1 MRIMKISEAFPV
13 EIFATYSDLFGEVYE
28 KERLKDVIHDLPLGG
43 MINVLSKLS
52 GDETNE
58 KIIRSEFIAFLRDN
72 ITNSELIIQKVE
84 GMKLHT
90 PQGLLTLWK
99 WFLSYGDWSK
109 LNDFFR
115 DTNRSI
121 STSLYLHLIVGDY
134 LYKQSD
140 EDDEDE
146 ILYEMFSNLNFNSHE
161 DIASALARACVIYD
175 EIAKN
180 EGNFSNREYIDINAA
195 FQEKY
200 NYSIKE
206 YLACLFSI
214 FSSFEAAKNDMT
226 KSSALSMD
234 YFTQFIDNVKIDIII
249 SELSVDKETAK
260 KWAAENIE
268 NSWNYQLFKEKPL
281 IKLDNGYYL
290 PFSLKLLRQ
299 QIFSQFFFKIRECF
313 PSDSE
318 QIISFIGRCFEK
330 YVDLITEEAVSLSH
344 IDYRPFPEFTFGN
357 NKSPDYMI
365 RLGKKLLAV
374 EVKNRRLKLDSII
387 NRNQETIQ
395 SDMKNMIESPI
406 LQVCKCVKKLLERN
420 HVSVVG
426 IEEIYLVVVTQGSIA
441 TLPNFIKD
449 IEERVF
455 GGFEIPVKSIY
466 HFDIEEYE
474 YLLAIIGKRGARP
487 IFRILDNKTKLAP
500 YISFKNYL
508 HKRFYSKK
516 RLPVINQKF
525 NQYTDEFLDILTGKK
540 ITRSLNG

>member
-1 MRIMKISEAFPV
+1 MKISEAYPV
-13 EIFATYSDLFGEVYE
+13 EIFATYSDLFGVKYE
-28 KERLKDVIHDLPLGG
+28 KERLQGIIHDLPLGG

-52 GDETNE
+52 GDEINE
-58 KIIRSEFIAFLRDN
+58 KNIRAEFITFLRDN
-72 ITNSELIIQKVE
+72 ITNSEFIIQKVE

-90 PQGLLTLWK
+90 PQGFLTLWK
-99 WFLSYGDWSK
+99 WFLSYGDWNK
-109 LNDFFR
+109 LDDFFHE
-115 DTNRSI
+115 TNRSI
-121 STSLYLHLIVGDY
+121 STNLYLHLIVGDY
-134 LYKQSD
+134 LYEKNN
-140 EDDEDE
+140 EDDEDK

-161 DIASALARACVIYD
+161 DIASALSRACVIYD

-180 EGNFSNREYIDINAA
+180 EDNFSDREYMDINEA

-214 FSSFEAAKNDMT
+214 FSSFEMAKNDMT
-226 KSSALSMD
+226 KSSALGID
-234 YFTQFIDNVKIDIII
+234 YFRQFIDHVKIDIII
-249 SELSVDKETAK
+249 DELSVDTDTAK
-260 KWAAENIE
+260 KWATENIE

-313 PSDSE
+313 PRDNE

-330 YVDLITEEAVSLSH
+330 YVDLITDEALSLSH
-344 IDYRPFPEFTFGN
+344 IDYKPIPEFTFGN
-357 NKSPDYMI
+357 NRSPDYMI

-387 NRNQETIQ
+387 NRNQETIH

-406 LQVCKCVKKLLERN
+406 LQVYKCVKKLIERN
-420 HVSVVG
+420 HSSVAG

-441 TLPNFIKD
+441 TLPNFMKD

-455 GGFEIPVKSIY
+455 EGVEIPVKSIH
-466 HFDIEEYE
+466 HFDIQEYE
-474 YLLAIIGKRGARP
+474 NMLAIIGKRGARP

-500 YISFKNYL
+500 YISFNNYL
-508 HKRFYSKK
+508 YKSFYSKK
-516 RLPVINQKF
+516 RLPLINQKF
-525 NQYTDEFLDILTGKK
+525 NQYTDEFLDILTGKQ
-540 ITRSLNG
+540 ISGR